1 LFHGWRG
8 GAQDLATVSRERERA
23 ASRGDVAGIV
33 MADHAH
39 AVLLNALGRHDEA
52 LAACQR
58 SGGARASLAGNW
70 CLAELVESASR
81 VGRMDLAMDALLELR
96 RRTGP
101 SGSTW
106 AEGVRAR
113 TAALVS
119 DGAGAENEYRRAIGH
134 LGMAGT
140 GADLARAHLLY
151 GEWLSRNE
159 RRHDA
164 RQELT
169 TAHDLLAAMGATG
182 FAARARRELSKVG
195 ASMRMAGAMGRE
207 PLTEQEQHI
216 AQLAR
221 DGLSNPEI
229 GAALFLSSRTVEWH
243 LSKVFSKLGITSRR
257 DLRRV
262 VGAPARDTVR
272 LP

>member
-1 LFHGWRG
+1 
-8 GAQDLATVSRERERA
+8 
-23 ASRGDVAGIV
+23 
-33 MADHAH
+33 
-39 AVLLNALGRHDEA
+39 
-52 LAACQR
+52 
-58 SGGARASLAGNW
+58 
-70 CLAELVESASR
+70 
-81 VGRMDLAMDALLELR
+81 MDLAMDALLELR

-151 GEWLSRNE
+151 GEWLSRND